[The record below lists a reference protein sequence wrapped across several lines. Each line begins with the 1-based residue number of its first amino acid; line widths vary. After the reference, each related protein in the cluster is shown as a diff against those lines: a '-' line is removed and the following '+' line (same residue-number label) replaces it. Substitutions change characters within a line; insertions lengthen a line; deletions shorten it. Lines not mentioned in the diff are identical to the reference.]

1 MRLIGRLL
9 VMGFALLLAIP
20 AGAALLGIGTLA
32 DPVLRDLIGQLGLY
46 GIEAIWSELA
56 AGYPPDAGMVEA
68 VLDVGRALLLLL
80 AVPPA
85 LNAVVGEVL
94 GWRSLAWYAGATG
107 FLTALL
113 PWLMRGTRA
122 AGAAGPSGIAE
133 GRVTALLFVAGAAA
147 GLAYWLVA
155 GCSAGRPPAPMALPG
170 RR

>member
-9 VMGFALLLAIP
+9 VVGFALLLAIP
-20 AGAALLGIGTLA
+20 SGAALLGLGALV
-32 DPVLRDLIGQLGLY
+32 DPVLRDLMGGLGLY
-46 GIEAIWSELA
+46 AIEAVASELA

-68 VLDVGRALLLLL
+68 VLGVGRALLLLL

-107 FLTALL
+107 LLTALL
-113 PWLMRGTRA
+113 PWLMRGAREVGATGP
-122 AGAAGPSGIAE
+122 AGLAE
-133 GRVTALLFVAGAAA
+133 GRVTALLFVSGAAA
-147 GLAYWLVA
+147 GLVYWLFA
-155 GCSAGRPPAPMALPG
+155 GRWAGRPPVTMMVPD